1 MGEVRQVFVTGGT
14 GYLGGA
20 LLPAL
25 LARGHRVRALARPGS
40 EAKLPAGC
48 GAVPGNALDVATFG
62 TQVAPADTLV
72 HLVGVSHPAP
82 WKAEQFRTVD
92 LASARASVEAA
103 RSAGV
108 RHLVYLSV
116 AQPAPAMRAYVAA
129 RADAEALIAGS
140 GLRATFVRPWYVLGP
155 GHRWPYAL
163 IPMYALFERLPAT
176 RDTARRLGLVTLRQM
191 VDALVRAVESPAD
204 GVRVMDV
211 EAIRGRG
218 LGSGSQEPTRQERAE
233 GKFSRT

>member
-1 MGEVRQVFVTGGT
+1 MEIQRVFVTGGT

-25 LARGHRVRALARPGS
+25 LARGHEVRALVRPGS

-48 GAVPGNALDVATFG
+48 GAARGDALDAASFAD
-62 TQVAPADTLV
+62 QVAPADTLI

-92 LASARASVEAA
+92 LASARASAAAA
-103 RSAGV
+103 RAAGV

-129 RADAEALIAGS
+129 RAEAEALIAGAALS
-140 GLRATFVRPWYVLGP
+140 ATFVRPWYVLGP

-191 VDALVRAVESPAD
+191 VDALVWAVESPAD
-204 GVRVMDV
+204 GARVMDV
-211 EAIRGRG
+211 EAIRGRS
-218 LGSGSQEPTRQERAE
+218 LGSSIV
-233 GKFSRT
+233 S

>member
-1 MGEVRQVFVTGGT
+1 MEIRRVFVTVGT

-25 LARGHRVRALARPGS
+25 LARGHEVRALARPGA

-48 GAVPGNALDVATFG
+48 GAVRGNALDAASFAA
-62 TQVAPADTLV
+62 QVAPADTLV

-92 LASARASVEAA
+92 LTSARASMEAA
-103 RSAGV
+103 RAAGV

-129 RADAEALIAGS
+129 RAEAEALISGAG
-140 GLRATFVRPWYVLGP
+140 LNATFVRPWYVLGP

-191 VDALVRAVESPAD
+191 VDALVWAVESPAE

-211 EAIRGRG
+211 EAIRAAGG
-218 LGSGSQEPTRQERAE
+218 LGASS
-233 GKFSRT
+233 